1 MKFFPQIDVR
11 LKKTSLKFLGD
22 LDQNPNS
29 GSELHQSYWMD
40 FDEMFTMNRSQAKE
54 DSIKYLR

>member
-1 MKFFPQIDVR
+1 MKFLPQIDVR

-40 FDEMFTMNRSQAKE
+40 FDEMFTMNRS
-54 DSIKYLR
+54 